1 MLSSMRIVLT
11 LAPAMAGVGLIL
23 SNLMFPGI
31 VLLLAGAGL
40 GLADFR
46 WALGAD
52 GSARRLIARGSPA
65 LLMVALMLG
74 AAQGY
79 VASKDAA
86 LRLVTAQIAAC
97 PTADAA
103 QPLTIRALDLL
114 R

>member
-1 MLSSMRIVLT
+1 MLSSARIVLT
-11 LAPAMAGVGLIL
+11 ATPVLAGAGLIL
-23 SNLMFPGI
+23 SDLMLPGI

-46 WALGAD
+46 WATVSDGA
-52 GSARRLIARGSPA
+52 ARRLIARGSPA

-79 VASKDAA
+79 VAIKDAA
-86 LRLVTAQIAAC
+86 LGLVTAQI
-97 PTADAA
+97 TAEAA
-103 QPLTIRALDLL
+103 QPLLIRALDLL